1 VEKDIMITYWTVLLI
16 GLVSIL
22 IVMVVM
28 MLVKKTLIDRL
39 NFVFAMNTV
48 VVLLIMTVG
57 FIDGRVDMYIDIALS
72 YSILGFVTSV
82 ILAKYIGGRRR

>member
-1 VEKDIMITYWTVLLI
+1 MMTTFWALMLAGLVGVLAVMVIMI
-16 GLVSIL
+16 
-22 IVMVVM
+22 
-28 MLVKKTLIDRL
+28 LVKKTLPDKL